1 MPWPTCDVIL
11 MICKSKNVPDRDRYY
26 RPFLSILGNGVKVL
40 KIDAQKVS
48 KYVHFIIFRTMC
60 GPSHFGMYPRFSKHC
75 HFVLFCRLLYEDSMA
90 NTNEVFQESD
100 FLYETTSM
108 LYGTMDPMNTT
119 ENGTLAPQMDFEDH
133 SRLNIILATY
143 VTPTL
148 FFLSVIGN
156 SLIFAVFSMKT
167 YKTSLTAMLYRV
179 LAVTDGISVVIRVG
193 VHALPITD
201 TEISC
206 KIVMFIFVWS
216 RVFSVWLIVVITAAR
231 VIIVW
236 APHKAKRLN
245 TKKRYAYI
253 ILSIVLALCILYV
266 PVNTVAGHNIPE
278 LEGQASV
285 CMFFASDDAGKMEW
299 YRSVFN
305 YSIFLSIIIT
315 LLFVFIANILIVHGI
330 RRSRQSVKTAT
341 PTTSASDKRKNNNVT
356 ILLLISSTSV
366 IFNLPDVVYV
376 VLSNKHKG
384 TDDLSSLLTLR
395 AFLPVF
401 DTINRSINIIFF
413 SLFGQEFRQNLKQLF
428 SRPCIGEDTSNI
440 LPLSSRSSWFI
451 HISSI
456 SS

>member
-1 MPWPTCDVIL
+1 MPLTHYN
-11 MICKSKNVPDRDRYY
+11 M
-26 RPFLSILGNGVKVL
+26 LSGVKVL
-40 KIDAQKVS
+40 KELCYKCVKNARIWLYCFHNV
-48 KYVHFIIFRTMC
+48 RTF
-60 GPSHFGMYPRFSKHC
+60 PFGVNPRFPKHC
-75 HFVLFCRLLYEDSMA
+75 HFIFLQASIKNKMV
-90 NTNEVFQESD
+90 NPNESD

-108 LYGTMDPMNTT
+108 LYGTMDPTNTT

-133 SRLNIILATY
+133 SRLNNILATY

-216 RVFSVWLIVVITAAR
+216 RVFSGWLIVVIAAAR

-245 TKKRYAYI
+245 TKKRYTYI
-253 ILSIVLALCILYV
+253 ILSLVLASCILYV
-266 PVNTVAGHNIPE
+266 PVTTVAGHNIPK

-299 YRSVFN
+299 YRLVFN
-305 YSIFLSIIIT
+305 YSIFLSIVIA
-315 LLFVFIANILIVHGI
+315 LLFVFIANGFIIHGI
-330 RRSRQSVKTAT
+330 RKSRQSVNPET
-341 PTTSASDKRKNNNVT
+341 PTTMESHERKNSNVI
-356 ILLLISSTSV
+356 ILLLITSTSV
-366 IFNLPDVVYV
+366 VFNLPDVVYV
-376 VLSNKHKG
+376 ALSNKHKD
-384 TDDLSSLLTLR
+384 TDDLSALLTLR

-413 SLFGQEFRQNLKQLF
+413 SLFGKEFRQNLKKLF
-428 SRPCIGEDTSNI
+428 SRPCSSEDTSNI
-440 LPLSSRSSWFI
+440 LPLSSRSSWLI
-451 HISSI
+451 YISRIPSQSPTCVTI
-456 SS
+456 I